1 MLHRKELKRR
11 AKHNLKKHYLLFVA
25 LCLIAAFIGSEFSSS
40 LSIINSATPESA
52 GTYTEDSTVNGP
64 EEGLADVIL
73 HIISGNLEEG
83 DAQAARLTEHMVAQ
97 SEKDNTTVFGR
108 SRGVFSMF
116 INSITSG
123 SLLVRI
129 AMGLQSLFQ
138 SQSISL
144 MILILLSMLLIFGG
158 WFLTIN
164 VYPVIARRMFLEGHC
179 YDEVHS
185 HRLLFLFKIKRWL
198 RAASTMLLVRIFKG
212 LWWCTLIGG
221 IIKHYSYYMVPFIVA
236 ENPDIAPRTAIR
248 LSRRMM
254 KGHKWECFVHEL
266 SFLGWTILGS
276 LTLGVS
282 NILFMNPYTTAFFT
296 EYYAELRRLAK
307 EKQIE
312 DADLLN
318 DNYLFEKADLKT
330 LANTYP
336 DIIAAASQ
344 PQITLSD
351 LKGFQ
356 KFIADTFGVTFRRSK
371 AEQAYEKDQARVT
384 RIGREIAAAEGR
396 VYPTRLSPFP
406 SDAKREWIGT
416 VHYIRHYSIW
426 SIIVIFFAL
435 SFIGW
440 IWEVSLHMIT
450 YGEFVNR
457 GVLFGP
463 WLPIYGTGSV
473 LILLLLNKFRKNPP
487 LEFIS
492 AITVCGL
499 VEYFTGYYLEITH
512 NGQRWWDYTG
522 YYLNLHGRICAE
534 GLLTFGLGGM
544 LIVYVLAPVPDNLIQ
559 RISHRILIPLCVAL
573 IILFTCDECYS
584 ATHPNTGTGITDYAF
599 YNKKS
604 SSEAPQ
610 KGARTSSDKHF
621 YV

>member
-1 MLHRKELKRR
+1 MLSRKDMKKRGR
-11 AKHNLKKHYLLFVA
+11 HSLKKHYLMFVA
-25 LCLIAAFIGSEFSSS
+25 VCLIAGFLGAEFTNSLNMIKSYSEENIQVSVNEAAVSTGA
-40 LSIINSATPESA
+40 LSGGKGMTDVLEELISGRE
-52 GTYTEDSTVNGP
+52 
-64 EEGLADVIL
+64 EEGKKLSDEITRRE
-73 HIISGNLEEG
+73 IEQSQKGNPAL
-83 DAQAARLTEHMVAQ
+83 
-97 SEKDNTTVFGR
+97 GR
-108 SRGVFSMF
+108 SRGVLAQVVNAVS
-116 INSITSG
+116 SG
-123 SLLVRI
+123 SIFVTLLSALNSLIGSKSI
-129 AMGLQSLFQ
+129 AIG
-138 SQSISL
+138 
-144 MILILLSMLLIFGG
+144 ILIFASLLLSFAV
-158 WFLTIN
+158 WFLLNN
-164 VYPVIARRMFLEGHC
+164 VYTVISRRIFLEGHC

-198 RAASTMLLVRIFKG
+198 QAASTMLLVRIFKF
-212 LWWCTLIGG
+212 LWWCTLIGC

-236 ENPDIAPRTAIR
+236 ENPDIPPRTAIR
-248 LSRRMM
+248 LSCRMM

-266 SFLGWTILGS
+266 SFLGWIILGS

-282 NILFMNPYTTAFFT
+282 DILFTNPYTTAFFT
-296 EYYAELRRLAK
+296 EYYVHLRQLAK
-307 EKQIE
+307 EKHIE
-312 DADLLN
+312 DVDLLN
-318 DNYLFEKADLKT
+318 DTYLFEKADSKT
-330 LANTYP
+330 IESTYT
-336 DIIAAASQ
+336 DIIAAASH
-344 PQITLSD
+344 PQVTLTE
-351 LKGFQ
+351 LKGFH
-356 KFIADTFGVTFRRSK
+356 KFIADTFGVTFSHSK
-371 AEQAYEKDQARVT
+371 TEQAYEKDQARLT
-384 RIGREIAAAEGR
+384 RIDREIAAAEGR

-416 VHYIRHYSIW
+416 VHYIRHYSVW

-492 AITVCGL
+492 AITLCGL

-544 LIVYVLAPVPDNLIQ
+544 LIVYVLAPVLDNLIRQ
-559 RISHRILIPLCVAL
+559 VSHRILIPLCIAL
-573 IILFTCDECYS
+573 IILFVCDECYS
-584 ATHPNTGTGITDYAF
+584 SIHPNAGTGITDYAF
-599 YNKKS
+599 YFS
-604 SSEAPQ
+604 SP
-610 KGARTSSDKHF
+610 F
-621 YV
+621 F

>member
-371 AEQAYEKDQARVT
+371 AE
-384 RIGREIAAAEGR
+384 
-396 VYPTRLSPFP
+396 
-406 SDAKREWIGT
+406 
-416 VHYIRHYSIW
+416 
-426 SIIVIFFAL
+426 
-435 SFIGW
+435 
-440 IWEVSLHMIT
+440 
-450 YGEFVNR
+450 
-457 GVLFGP
+457 
-463 WLPIYGTGSV
+463 
-473 LILLLLNKFRKNPP
+473 
-487 LEFIS
+487 
-492 AITVCGL
+492 
-499 VEYFTGYYLEITH
+499 
-512 NGQRWWDYTG
+512 
-522 YYLNLHGRICAE
+522 
-534 GLLTFGLGGM
+534 
-544 LIVYVLAPVPDNLIQ
+544 
-559 RISHRILIPLCVAL
+559 
-573 IILFTCDECYS
+573 
-584 ATHPNTGTGITDYAF
+584 
-599 YNKKS
+599 
-604 SSEAPQ
+604 
-610 KGARTSSDKHF
+610 
-621 YV
+621 

>member
-1 MLHRKELKRR
+1 M
-11 AKHNLKKHYLLFVA
+11 
-25 LCLIAAFIGSEFSSS
+25 
-40 LSIINSATPESA
+40 
-52 GTYTEDSTVNGP
+52 
-64 EEGLADVIL
+64 
-73 HIISGNLEEG
+73 
-83 DAQAARLTEHMVAQ
+83 
-97 SEKDNTTVFGR
+97 
-108 SRGVFSMF
+108 
-116 INSITSG
+116 
-123 SLLVRI
+123 
-129 AMGLQSLFQ
+129 
-138 SQSISL
+138 
-144 MILILLSMLLIFGG
+144 
-158 WFLTIN
+158 
-164 VYPVIARRMFLEGHC
+164 
-179 YDEVHS
+179 
-185 HRLLFLFKIKRWL
+185 
-198 RAASTMLLVRIFKG
+198 
-212 LWWCTLIGG
+212 
-221 IIKHYSYYMVPFIVA
+221 
-236 ENPDIAPRTAIR
+236 
-248 LSRRMM
+248 
-254 KGHKWECFVHEL
+254 
-266 SFLGWTILGS
+266 
-276 LTLGVS
+276 
-282 NILFMNPYTTAFFT
+282 
-296 EYYAELRRLAK
+296 
-307 EKQIE
+307 
-312 DADLLN
+312 
-318 DNYLFEKADLKT
+318 KT

-544 LIVYVLAPVPDNLIQ
+544 LIVYVLAPVLDNLIQ